1 MFLLKSRIVI
11 RKDNYNIIYGIYL
24 LFQIELKWLVFFN
37 YFRYTV
43 KIFLKKIL
51 KTNVNVIDY
60 DLVFWKGYL
69 NYKRIKN

>member
-60 DLVFWKGYL
+60 DLVF
-69 NYKRIKN
+69 